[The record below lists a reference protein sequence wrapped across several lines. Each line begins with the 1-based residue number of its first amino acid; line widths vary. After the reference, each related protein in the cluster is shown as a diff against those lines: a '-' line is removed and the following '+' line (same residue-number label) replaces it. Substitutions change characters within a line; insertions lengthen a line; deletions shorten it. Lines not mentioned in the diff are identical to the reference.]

1 MVDLNLKDFQAPRN
15 VPGSSL
21 LLWAA
26 KAPWSP
32 LGKPTVPST
41 WLLVVLQGRLEQTIV
56 LS

>member
-32 LGKPTVPST
+32 LGKPTVPNT